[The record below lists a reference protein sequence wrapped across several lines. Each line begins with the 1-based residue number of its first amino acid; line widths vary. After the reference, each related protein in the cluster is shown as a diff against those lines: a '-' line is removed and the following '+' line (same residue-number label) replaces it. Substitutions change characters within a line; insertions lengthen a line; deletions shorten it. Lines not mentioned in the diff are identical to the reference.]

1 MVMEQSIKEH
11 ETKSTIDE
19 TIMKTILAMSQNDSI
34 DTSQMSPAIS
44 FAIWNGFS
52 IEQALEA

>member
-1 MVMEQSIKEH
+1 MKEH

-44 FAIWNGFS
+44 FAIQSGFS

>member
-1 MVMEQSIKEH
+1 MSEEDMIKIAMEQSIKEH
-11 ETKSTIDE
+11 DTKSTIDE

-44 FAIWNGFS
+44 FAI
-52 IEQALEA
+52 